1 MSCGRPAKPLSYQ
14 EKAKIEERINQT
26 LKESG
31 LGDKDDNFWYSLT
44 CQYFVTVVALVSYN
58 LIS

>member
-14 EKAKIEERINQT
+14 ENVKINEIIKQN

-31 LGDKDDNFWYSLT
+31 LGDADDNFWYLLT
-44 CQYFVTVVALVSYN
+44 IQYFVTVVTFVSYN